1 MSEKLYIINKKSGQT
16 PLDCIEELKNT
27 HLQLKHLPLTYA
39 GRLDP
44 LAKGVLIILCGDEC
58 LKKDEYLALNKEYEV
73 KILFGFSTDTYDV
86 MGKLIMTPS
95 KEGFK
100 RSSPARTTDIVQSG
114 GDLLEQDLW
123 KERGQTIS
131 NPSFDSV
138 TKILQSFTGRFKQA
152 YPPFSSRTVDG
163 KPLFVWARENK
174 LDEIAI
180 PEHEVFVDSID
191 IIGQETITGAMLSL
205 RIKEMISRVSGD
217 FRQEEILSIWKNNLQ
232 DLGEVEFPII
242 KLRIVCGSGVYVRS
256 IAHELGIALGV
267 PALALEIV
275 RTKVGDYKL

>member
-1 MSEKLYIINKKSGQT
+1 
-16 PLDCIEELKNT
+16 
-27 HLQLKHLPLTYA
+27 
-39 GRLDP
+39 
-44 LAKGVLIILCGDEC
+44 
-58 LKKDEYLALNKEYEV
+58 
-73 KILFGFSTDTYDV
+73 
-86 MGKLIMTPS
+86 
-95 KEGFK
+95 
-100 RSSPARTTDIVQSG
+100 
-114 GDLLEQDLW
+114 
-123 KERGQTIS
+123 
-131 NPSFDSV
+131 
-138 TKILQSFTGRFKQA
+138 
-152 YPPFSSRTVDG
+152 
-163 KPLFVWARENK
+163 VWARENK

-275 RTKVGDYKL
+275 RTKVGEYHLADIEK

>member
-1 MSEKLYIINKKSGQT
+1 MSEKLYIIDKKAGQT

-27 HLQLKHLPLTYA
+27 HLQLKHVPLTYA

-100 RSSPARTTDIVQSG
+100 RSS
-114 GDLLEQDLW
+114 DLLEQDLW

-152 YPPFSSRTVDG
+152 YPPFSSRPVDG

-174 LDEIAI
+174 LNEIVI

-191 IIGQETITGAMLSL
+191 IIGEEKISGAALSL
-205 RIKEMISRVSGD
+205 HIKEMISRVSGD

-256 IAHELGIALGV
+256 IAHELGIALGI

-275 RTKVGDYKL
+275 RTKVGEYHLDDIEK